1 MYMKQ
6 IKRGTVHEMK
16 IITHNFVCRK
26 NNLPFVLLKK
36 KKTTIPNG
44 LCPTPLNEK
53 TEGLPNE

>member
-26 NNLPFVLLKK
+26 NNLPLVLLKK
-36 KKTTIPNG
+36 KKR
-44 LCPTPLNEK
+44 LYQMDYAPLH
-53 TEGLPNE
+53 